1 MFNDIQQR
9 SYDWL
14 RRDLRSVPGLGITHM
29 RTYRNVVD
37 ILSSA
42 GRRMCCRT
50 DDCSTLFITSFGGVR
65 MDIDKKEL
73 KYRTYRLEIW
83 KALLATLTPIILII
97 LTFVVNNAIQKSGSL
112 LKREEE
118 IASQISRQKRDIYA
132 DLGKKLNIIYIYV
145 QDIGDYSSYTPQK
158 ILEFKRQSD
167 RQFFSYFPYWS
178 CETEINYKKFMN
190 TAFKMYNASGES
202 AKIRSYRHEKEK
214 AYENNNKEWNDQWND
229 YFTESRYKNT
239 DVIYYNLIQSILKD
253 TANAE
258 LRKVSTECNSIKE

>member
-1 MFNDIQQR
+1 
-9 SYDWL
+9 
-14 RRDLRSVPGLGITHM
+14 
-29 RTYRNVVD
+29 
-37 ILSSA
+37 
-42 GRRMCCRT
+42 
-50 DDCSTLFITSFGGVR
+50 

-158 ILEFKRQSD
+158 FWSLSD
-167 RQFFSYFPYWS
+167 NP
-178 CETEINYKKFMN
+178 
-190 TAFKMYNASGES
+190 
-202 AKIRSYRHEKEK
+202 
-214 AYENNNKEWNDQWND
+214 
-229 YFTESRYKNT
+229 
-239 DVIYYNLIQSILKD
+239 
-253 TANAE
+253 TANFLVIFLIGAVK
-258 LRKVSTECNSIKE
+258 LRLITKIYEYSI